1 MAKNLSAAEAFA
13 LAKLA
18 ASGPPGELS
27 TVTEL
32 VASQL
37 SDDPQ
42 ASRAL
47 EVAKENP
54 QDVQAISRLAAYLR
68 AYGRSKGFR
77 STVRSTLGSR
87 KKVAAIGVAQLIAD
101 FEADQRPQRLTR
113 VVSSRLARNPEA
125 RETLNTAQAQPD
137 DLEST
142 LSLAE
147 QVRSHV
153 PEVRSLQGV
162 PIIDPFN
169 GGRPLSPDRLKGA
182 LPQFADIVSKEASG
196 IPLEPRAE
204 QIVRRYLR
212 KASETIRSTPPAE
225 REQLVADAAER
236 LHQAT
241 RSAVQKVQELDAS
254 ERQNG
259 PVVVDAALLDQAL
272 ARQGDCPPFW

>member
-18 ASGPPGELS
+18 ASRASGELS
-27 TVTEL
+27 VVAEL
-32 VASQL
+32 VRSQL

-47 EVAKENP
+47 EVAEENP

-68 AYGRSKGFR
+68 TYGRSKDFR
-77 STVRSTLGSR
+77 SKVRSTLGSR
-87 KKVAAIGVAQLIAD
+87 KKVAAIGVAQLVAA
-101 FEADQRPQRLTR
+101 FEAEQRPPRLTR
-113 VVSSRLARNPEA
+113 TISSRLTHDPDA

-137 DLEST
+137 DLESI

-162 PIIDPFN
+162 PISDPFN
-169 GGRPLSPDRLKGA
+169 GGRPLSADRLKGT
-182 LPQFADIVSKEASG
+182 LPQFANIVTREAGG

-204 QIVRRYLR
+204 QMVRHYLR
-212 KASETIRSTPPAE
+212 KGSEAVRSTPPE
-225 REQLVADAAER
+225 DREQLIADSVEQ
-236 LHQAT
+236 LHQTT
-241 RSAVQKVQELDAS
+241 RSAVQRVQEINAS
-254 ERQNG
+254 ERQNE
-259 PVVVDAALLDQAL
+259 PVVVDAALLTEVIG
-272 ARQGDCPPFW
+272 RQGTCPPFL